1 MTYSSRTAWRDA
13 MTEANVQEFAA
24 TYNTPRPASVDP
36 TTRIAEA
43 EKARAMA
50 LLSARM

>member
-1 MTYSSRTAWRDA
+1 MTYLTKAQWRSA
-13 MTEANVQEFAA
+13 KTEANVQEFAS
-24 TYNTPRPASVDP
+24 TYGTQRPASVDS

-43 EKARAMA
+43 EKCRAMA